1 MRMCSFLDG
10 IWHFFVN
17 VCTCET
23 SLRFLVNDV
32 HLLLMQA

>member
-1 MRMCSFLDG
+1 MRMCSTPPPRG
-10 IWHFFVN
+10 PVFVN
-17 VCTCET
+17 VATCET